1 MQPQLAQVGLVG
13 LGTGVY
19 YPLGNEHS
27 YRKSPLL
34 IGKSTISN
42 YFYGHFPISTLNY
55 QRVPVKNLQKSND
68 GKKIL
73 NLTQNSEKKYG
84 FGFFKSCPIKNL
96 YPISRGIRHED
107 RNSLTDLGFIWA
119 YGHPESGFT
128 WVVLYPYWF
137 WLYPAVFAFR
147 LFQFSS
153 FGFGLLESQVF
164 NCLSFSWFCTSSFVA
179 VIQWYPCVEWTYTY
193 TYNILC
199 MCIYIIYIVYVYM
212 HACRM
217 DGWMECNAMQC
228 NALHMYVCCVFIYIY
243 TVCVCVM
250 CVCICVRVCVCIID
264 KFWF

>member
-1 MQPQLAQVGLVG
+1 MM
-13 LGTGVY
+13 
-19 YPLGNEHS
+19 E
-27 YRKSPLL
+27 RKYSILPK
-34 IGKSTISN
+34 I
-42 YFYGHFPISTLNY
+42 P
-55 QRVPVKNLQKSND
+55 RKNM
-68 GKKIL
+68 
-73 NLTQNSEKKYG
+73 G
-84 FGFFKSCPIKNL
+84 FGFFRSCPVKNL

-137 WLYPAVFAFR
+137 CLYPAVFAFR

-199 MCIYIIYIVYVYM
+199 MYVYIYSVYIYSVYM

-228 NALHMYVCCVFIYIY
+228 NAMQCTAHVCMLCLYIYIY
-243 TVCVCVM
+243 MCVCVM
-250 CVCICVRVCVCIID
+250 CVCICAHVCVCIVD
-264 KFWF
+264 KFL